1 MFRLL
6 PRTRSSAIADRLHVN
21 EYFAKSL
28 KVIRNHTVEKGVC
41 ITAYCNSVYTSYEA
55 PLGNDC
61 KQLQVLMRTGRTK
74 NGPIP
79 GLKPAGL
86 DLEAVLLSRAA
97 ASVNYY
103 MRILF
108 WISLCG
114 CR

>member
-79 GLKPAGL
+79 ALKSAGPRGHSSTSSGWTCELPA
-86 DLEAVLLSRAA
+86 RFT
-97 ASVNYY
+97 NTTN
-103 MRILF
+103 
-108 WISLCG
+108 
-114 CR
+114 